1 MLTWPRT
8 VTLRDSEESLM
19 CKLKNNHLL
28 SIFLRACYWNFS
40 IVAGRVRAVYNIAL
54 PNPGDTFMCNDILK
68 PRLLFLVMFMLL
80 LVEACSTLP
89 EKVDPETT
97 KQHIFFSNPD
107 SNKLIVFVHGIGGDP
122 RKTWTNEDNKFGT

>member
-1 MLTWPRT
+1 
-8 VTLRDSEESLM
+8 
-19 CKLKNNHLL
+19 
-28 SIFLRACYWNFS
+28 
-40 IVAGRVRAVYNIAL
+40 
-54 PNPGDTFMCNDILK
+54 MCNDILK

-80 LVEACSTLP
+80 LVEAKSALAVS
-89 EKVDPETT
+89 VDPETT